1 MGESG
6 ERRPSPGI
14 RRGGEQYER
23 IHTNL
28 ARAALVEVAEHG
40 YSDFSVE
47 MTAERA
53 DVGVRTAYRHY
64 ESKLELA
71 LAAITVM
78 PDYTGWLDGEDSS
91 ADRLRRG
98 LIIGASHRQYFAP
111 VLSTCLVH
119 RRTEPALLRLLRS
132 RVLIPRT
139 EAIRIFVAAGISTG
153 DLRADLDPIA
163 FSALET
169 GLQIS
174 IAAGSLNVGRGQQR
188 VEALFGLIWP
198 MISA

>member
-6 ERRPSPGI
+6 ARRASPGI

-23 IHTNL
+23 IHSSL
-28 ARAALVEVAEHG
+28 ARAALIEFAEHG

-64 ESKLELA
+64 ESKLDLA
-71 LAAITVM
+71 LAAISVM

-91 ADRLRRG
+91 ADRLLRG
-98 LIIGASHRQYFAP
+98 LAIASAHRQYFAP
-111 VLSTCLVH
+111 VLATCLVH
-119 RRTEPALLRLLRS
+119 RKSEPALLRLMRS

-139 EAIRIFVAAGISTG
+139 EAIRSFVTSGIAAGE
-153 DLRADLDPIA
+153 LRADLDPA
-163 FSALET
+163 GFSALET
-169 GLQIS
+169 GVQMS
-174 IAAGSLNVGRGQQR
+174 IAAGTLNVGRGQQR
-188 VEALFGLIWP
+188 VEALFSLMWP

>member
-6 ERRPSPGI
+6 ERRASPGI

-23 IHTNL
+23 IHTSL
-28 ARAALVEVAEHG
+28 ARAALIEVAERG

-71 LAAITVM
+71 LAAIAVM

-91 ADRLRRG
+91 AERLRRG
-98 LIIGASHRQYFAP
+98 LTIASSHRQYFAP

-119 RRTEPALLRLLRS
+119 RKTEPALLRLLRS

-139 EAIRIFVAAGISTG
+139 EAIRTFVVAGISAG
-153 DLRADLDPIA
+153 DLRADLDPVA

-169 GLQIS
+169 GLQMS
-174 IAAGSLNVGRGQQR
+174 IAAGTLNVGRGQQR

>member
-23 IHTNL
+23 IQTNL
-28 ARAALVEVAEHG
+28 ARAALIEVAEHG

-64 ESKLELA
+64 ESKLDLA

-98 LIIGASHRQYFAP
+98 LTIGASHRQYFAP
-111 VLSTCLVH
+111 ILSTCLVH
-119 RRTEPALLRLLRS
+119 RKTEPALLRLLRS

-139 EAIRIFVAAGISTG
+139 EAIRTFVAAGISAG
-153 DLRADLDPIA
+153 DLRADLDPVA

-169 GLQIS
+169 GLQMS
-174 IAAGSLNVGRGQQR
+174 IAAGTLNVGRGQQR
-188 VEALFGLIWP
+188 VETLFCLIWP

>member
-23 IHTNL
+23 IQTNL
-28 ARAALVEVAEHG
+28 ARAALIEVAEHG

-64 ESKLELA
+64 ESKLDLA

-111 VLSTCLVH
+111 ILSTCLVH

-139 EAIRIFVAAGISTG
+139 EAIRTFVAAGISAG
-153 DLRADLDPIA
+153 DLRADLDPVA

-169 GLQIS
+169 GLQMS
-174 IAAGSLNVGRGQQR
+174 IAAGTLNVGRGQQR
-188 VEALFGLIWP
+188 VETLFCLIWP